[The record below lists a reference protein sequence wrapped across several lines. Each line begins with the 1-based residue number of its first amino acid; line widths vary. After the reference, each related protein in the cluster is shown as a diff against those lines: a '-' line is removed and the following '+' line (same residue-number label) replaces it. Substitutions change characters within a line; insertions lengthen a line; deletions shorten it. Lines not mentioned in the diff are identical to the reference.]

1 MEPVRGR
8 RVSRLRANLSEFFG
22 TPTVQGEP
30 FHIIY
35 GSPVV
40 EGVVQPVVQAVQVV
54 QQVAQA
60 EREAEFQFLSRYID
74 AVYGNNGPYQGG

>member
-40 EGVVQPVVQAVQVV
+40 EGVVVQPVVQAV

-60 EREAEFQFLSRYID
+60 EREAEFRFLSRYID